1 MPGNG
6 PLWIRVDSTA
16 LLLSIGGVTYDNIG
30 RGRPEWWMPDI
41 SQDHVHFFS
50 ETIQLGI
57 PDRLV
62 CELGLDLQPVGMSD
76 STLQQDNQRDD
87 PTSCSQVHDDISL
100 LEGHKFRQKD
110 GIDGKPISLSGLDQL

>member
-1 MPGNG
+1 
-6 PLWIRVDSTA
+6 
-16 LLLSIGGVTYDNIG
+16 
-30 RGRPEWWMPDI
+30 MPDI
-41 SQDHVHFFS
+41 SQDYVHFFS

-57 PDRLV
+57 PDRLI
-62 CELGLDLQPVGMSD
+62 CKLGLDLQPVGMSD

-100 LEGHKFRQKD
+100 LEGHKFRQED